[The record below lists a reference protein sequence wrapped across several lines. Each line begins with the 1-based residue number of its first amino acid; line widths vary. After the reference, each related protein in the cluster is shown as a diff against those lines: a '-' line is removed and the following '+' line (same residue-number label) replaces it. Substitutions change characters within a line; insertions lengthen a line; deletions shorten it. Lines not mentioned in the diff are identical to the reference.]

1 MFPKVLDKIYIWW
14 DNAWKTQNIETTII
28 IAYIWRRKKFMKL
41 KKQFEKFHN
50 DIKIDRDQEAAT
62 LTEKRKILQSEL
74 EDKLPG
80 ILDKHDI
87 KVTKSD
93 LDIFD
98 QGSYKLNT
106 TIVVT
111 PYDRDVAIII
121 PLDKNIHKDT
131 RAIKKYVREAL
142 KHNNRTIDIKEPC
155 VTVKYFEDGEEV
167 MHIDLP
173 VYALHEGKV
182 YLARGSEFAT
192 EGNYFWEEADP
203 KGLND
208 SMLNCIAGQG
218 QMRRI
223 IRYLKKWKYEKYK
236 NTADDKKNQ
245 IPPSIGLTLLAFDC
259 FEKVATSE
267 GEDDLTALMKT
278 MQNIVNQFDVT
289 YGANGE
295 ITKAEI
301 TKYLPVK
308 PWTDVFFK
316 MKKSDEYGKT
326 FYNRLSK
333 ALQNLIDACNES
345 SEHDAGLSV
354 QKVFGEEFEVPPKE
368 TSCSSISTKKEYSF
382 G

>member
-1 MFPKVLDKIYIWW
+1 
-14 DNAWKTQNIETTII
+14 
-28 IAYIWRRKKFMKL
+28 
-41 KKQFEKFHN
+41 
-50 DIKIDRDQEAAT
+50 
-62 LTEKRKILQSEL
+62 
-74 EDKLPG
+74 
-80 ILDKHDI
+80 
-87 KVTKSD
+87 
-93 LDIFD
+93 
-98 QGSYKLNT
+98 
-106 TIVVT
+106 
-111 PYDRDVAIII
+111 
-121 PLDKNIHKDT
+121 
-131 RAIKKYVREAL
+131 
-142 KHNNRTIDIKEPC
+142 
-155 VTVKYFEDGEEV
+155 
-167 MHIDLP
+167 
-173 VYALHEGKV
+173 
-182 YLARGSEFAT
+182 
-192 EGNYFWEEADP
+192 
-203 KGLND
+203 
-208 SMLNCIAGQG
+208 MLNCITGQD

-223 IRYLKKWKYEKYK
+223 IRYLKKWKYEKYE

-259 FEKVATSE
+259 FEKVKTSE

-278 MQNIVNQFDVT
+278 VQNIVNQFDVT

-354 QKVFGEEFEVPPKE
+354 QKVFGEEFEVHPKE
-368 TSCSSISTKKEYSF
+368 TNCSSTSTKKEYSF

>member
-1 MFPKVLDKIYIWW
+1 
-14 DNAWKTQNIETTII
+14 
-28 IAYIWRRKKFMKL
+28 MKL
-41 KKQFEKFHN
+41 KKQFAEFYE
-50 DIKIDRDQEAAT
+50 DIKIDRNQEAAT
-62 LTEKRKILQSEL
+62 LTEKRKTLQSEL
-74 EDKLPG
+74 EDKLPR
-80 ILDKHDI
+80 ILDEHDI
-87 KVTKSD
+87 EITKSD

-121 PLDKNIHKDT
+121 PLDKDLHKDT
-131 RAIKKYVREAL
+131 RAIKKYVKEAL
-142 KHNNRTIDIKEPC
+142 KHTNRTIDIKEPC

-203 KGLND
+203 KGLNE
-208 SMLNCIAGQG
+208 SMLNSITGQD

-259 FEKVATSE
+259 FEEVTSYE
-267 GEDDLTALMKT
+267 GDDDLTSLMKT
-278 MQNIVNQFDVT
+278 VQNIVDKFDLT
-289 YGANGE
+289 YDSNGE
-295 ITKAEI
+295 IAKAEI
-301 TKYLPVK
+301 TKYLPVT
-308 PWTDVFFK
+308 PGTDVFFK
-316 MKKSDEYGKT
+316 MKKSDEYGRT

-354 QKVFGEEFEVPPKE
+354 QKVFGDEFKVPPKE
-368 TSCSSISTKKEYSF
+368 TGFSSTSNKKEYSF

>member
-1 MFPKVLDKIYIWW
+1 
-14 DNAWKTQNIETTII
+14 
-28 IAYIWRRKKFMKL
+28 MKL

-87 KVTKSD
+87 KITKSD

-203 KGLND
+203 KGLNE
-208 SMLNCIAGQG
+208 SMLNCITGQD

-259 FEKVATSE
+259 FEKVKTSE

-278 MQNIVNQFDVT
+278 VQNIVNQFDLA

-368 TSCSSISTKKEYSF
+368 TNCSSTSTKKEYSF

>member
-1 MFPKVLDKIYIWW
+1 
-14 DNAWKTQNIETTII
+14 
-28 IAYIWRRKKFMKL
+28 MKL
-41 KKQFEKFHN
+41 KKQFADFYEN
-50 DIKIDRDQEAAT
+50 IKIDRDQEGAT
-62 LTEKRKILQSEL
+62 LTEKRNTLQTEL

-80 ILDKHDI
+80 ILEKHDI
-87 KVTKSD
+87 KITKSD

-121 PLDKNIHKDT
+121 PIDKDTHTDT
-131 RAIKKYVREAL
+131 RAIKKYIREAL
-142 KHNNRTIDIKEPC
+142 EHTNRTIDIKEPC
-155 VTVKYFEDGEEV
+155 VTVKYIENGEEV

-192 EGNYFWEEADP
+192 DGNYFWEEADP
-203 KGLND
+203 KGLNE
-208 SMLNCIAGQG
+208 SMLNSITGQE

-236 NTADDKKNQ
+236 NTANDKKNQ
-245 IPPSIGLTLLAFDC
+245 IPPSIGLTLLVFDC
-259 FEKVATSE
+259 FEKVTSSE
-267 GEDDLTALMKT
+267 GDDDLTSLMKT
-278 MQNIVNQFDVT
+278 IQNIVNEFDLT
-289 YGANGE
+289 YDSNEE
-295 ITKAEI
+295 IVKAEI
-301 TKYLPVK
+301 TKCLPVT
-308 PWTDVFFK
+308 PETDVFLK
-316 MKKSDEYGKT
+316 MKNSDEYGKI
-326 FYNRLSK
+326 FYNRLNK

-354 QKVFGEEFEVPPKE
+354 QKVFGDEFKAPPKE
-368 TSCSSISTKKEYSF
+368 TSFSATSNKKEHSF

>member
-1 MFPKVLDKIYIWW
+1 
-14 DNAWKTQNIETTII
+14 
-28 IAYIWRRKKFMKL
+28 MKL
-41 KKQFEKFHN
+41 KKQFSDFN
-50 DIKIDRDQEAAT
+50 QLIKIDSGKEGAS
-62 LTEKRKILQSEL
+62 LTEKRTTLESEL
-74 EDKLPG
+74 KDKLPG
-80 ILDKHDI
+80 ILKEHGNEI
-87 KVTKSD
+87 TKSD

-121 PLDKNIHKDT
+121 PIDIEENPDP

-155 VTVKYFEDGEEV
+155 VTVKYIEDGDEV

-173 VYALHEGKV
+173 VYALCDEKI

-192 EGNYFWEEADP
+192 KGNYYWDDADP
-203 KGLND
+203 KGLNE
-208 SMLNCIAGQG
+208 SMLNSITGQD

-236 NTADDKKNQ
+236 NTADNKKNQ

-259 FEKVATSE
+259 FVEETSSE
-267 GEDDLTALMKT
+267 GDDDLTALKNT
-278 MQNIVNQFDVT
+278 VQNIVNKFDLT
-289 YGANGE
+289 YDADGE
-295 ITKAEI
+295 LIKAEI
-301 TKYLPVK
+301 TKKLPVTPK
-308 PWTDVFFK
+308 TDAFSK
-316 MKKSDEYGKT
+316 MKKSDEYGIT
-326 FYNRLSK
+326 FYTRLMT

-345 SEHDAGLSV
+345 SEHDAGVSI
-354 QKVFGEEFEVPPKE
+354 QKVFGDEFIAPPKE
-368 TSCSSISTKKEYSF
+368 TSSSSASSKKEHSF

>member
-1 MFPKVLDKIYIWW
+1 
-14 DNAWKTQNIETTII
+14 
-28 IAYIWRRKKFMKL
+28 MKL
-41 KKQFEKFHN
+41 KKQFADFYA
-50 DIKIDRDQEAAT
+50 DIKFDRDQEAAV

-74 EDKLPG
+74 ENKLPG
-80 ILDKHDI
+80 ILDKNGI
-87 KVTKSD
+87 KITKSD

-121 PLDKNIHKDT
+121 PLDISIHKDT

-142 KHNNRTIDIKEPC
+142 NHTKRTIDIKEPC
-155 VTVKYFEDGEEV
+155 VTVKYIENDEEE

-173 VYALHEGKV
+173 VYALYKGKV

-192 EGNYFWEEADP
+192 DGNYFWEEADP
-203 KGLND
+203 KGLNEF
-208 SMLNCIAGQG
+208 MLNSITGQD

-259 FEKVATSE
+259 FEKATTLE
-267 GEDDLTALMKT
+267 GDDDLTALMKT
-278 MQNIVNQFDVT
+278 IQNIVNQFDLS
-289 YGANGE
+289 YDSNGE
-295 ITKAEI
+295 VVKAEI
-301 TKYLPVK
+301 TKYLPVT
-308 PWTDVFFK
+308 PRTDVFVK
-316 MKKSDEYGKT
+316 MKNSDEYGKI

-345 SEHDAGLSV
+345 SDHDAGLSV
-354 QKVFGEEFEVPPKE
+354 QKVFGEEFKVPPKA
-368 TSCSSISTKKEYSF
+368 TNFSSISNRKEHSF

>member
-1 MFPKVLDKIYIWW
+1 
-14 DNAWKTQNIETTII
+14 
-28 IAYIWRRKKFMKL
+28 MKL
-41 KKQFEKFHN
+41 KKQFADFYQE
-50 DIKIDRDQEAAT
+50 IKIDRDQEGVI
-62 LTEKRKILQSEL
+62 LTEKRTTL
-74 EDKLPG
+74 ESDLKEKLPG
-80 ILDKHDI
+80 ILKEHGI
-87 KVTKSD
+87 EVTKSD

-106 TIVVT
+106 TISIT

-121 PLDKNIHKDT
+121 PIDKETHKDT

-142 KHNNRTIDIKEPC
+142 KHTNRTIDIKEPC
-155 VTVKYFEDGEEV
+155 VTVKYIEDGEEY

-173 VYALHEGKV
+173 VYALYEEKV

-192 EGNYFWEEADP
+192 EGNYYWEEVDP

-208 SMLNCIAGQG
+208 SMIESIKGRD

-245 IPPSIGLTLLAFDC
+245 IPPSIGLTLLAFEC
-259 FEKVATSE
+259 FEGVTSSE
-267 GEDDLTALMKT
+267 GEDDLSSLMKT
-278 MQNIVNQFDVT
+278 VQNIVNKFNITYDVD
-289 YGANGE
+289 GN

-301 TKYLPVK
+301 TKKLPVM
-308 PWTDVFFK
+308 PETDVFSK

-326 FYNRLSK
+326 FYNRLST

-345 SEHDAGLSV
+345 SEHDAGVSV
-354 QKVFGEEFEVPPKE
+354 QKVFGDEFQAPPKE
-368 TSCSSISTKKEYSF
+368 TSSSSASSKKEHSF